1 MKQIVRS
8 ILQNSSYSALFAS
21 IVVHSLIFSIILP
34 EKRFEPAK
42 RQNTVKV
49 AIKEVKKEIE
59 EKIEPV
65 PPKPKPK
72 KPRKKKKLVEKVPSI
87 TPSKKKTAK
96 KKNKPKPTPVL
107 GLSKESFAKNKAPG
121 GISVPAGNTTMMVD
135 EGKRLRPEDIAKLDV
150 DLSEDARLIVESF
163 EKPQYTV
170 EAEDSGLEGRF
181 VIDVYVDASGR
192 VIEVDLRKKIGF
204 GMDKRVIASIK
215 NARFQPRKN
224 ALGKPI
230 SGWTELK
237 VRLTIE

>member
-8 ILQNSSYSALFAS
+8 ILQNWGYRALFAS
-21 IVVHSLIFSIILP
+21 LVVHSLVFSVILP
-34 EKRFEPAK
+34 EKRFKPAK
-42 RQNTVKV
+42 RQNTFKV
-49 AIKEVKKEIE
+49 AIKEVQTEIE
-59 EKIEPV
+59 KNEPV

-72 KPRKKKKLVEKVPSI
+72 KPKKEKKLAKQVPTV
-87 TPSKKKTAK
+87 TPSKKKAAK
-96 KKNKPKPTPVL
+96 EKDKAKPTPVL
-107 GLSKESFAKNKAPG
+107 GLSKDSFTKNNTPG

-135 EGKRLRPEDIAKLDV
+135 EGKRLRPEDIEELDT

-204 GMDKRVIASIK
+204 GMDNRVIASVK

-224 ALGKPI
+224 ALGQPI